1 MYLKPFSNTLMLKKH
16 HLLTNK
22 SFPRNILYEG
32 GGEDEGG
39 KGDAV
44 GDQDDWEVPSATR
57 ANNGQLSSRE
67 FCIIVVPNSN
77 STLIKVQFIQ
87 FCSSKINVYPV

>member
-1 MYLKPFSNTLMLKKH
+1 MWGGRQAEEQEAGVAS
-16 HLLTNK
+16 
-22 SFPRNILYEG
+22 EG

-39 KGDAV
+39 EGDAV

-57 ANNGQLSSRE
+57 ANNGQLSSRQ

-77 STLIKVQFIQ
+77 STLIKVQFIL
-87 FCSSKINVYPV
+87 FCSSKINVYSVH

>member
-1 MYLKPFSNTLMLKKH
+1 MAS
-16 HLLTNK
+16 
-22 SFPRNILYEG
+22 EG

-39 KGDAV
+39 EGDAV

-77 STLIKVQFIQ
+77 STLIKVQFIL
-87 FCSSKINVYPV
+87 FCSSKINVNPVIITLLWRFRFHKSNEKFNIWWVDM

>member
-1 MYLKPFSNTLMLKKH
+1 MAS
-16 HLLTNK
+16 
-22 SFPRNILYEG
+22 EG

-39 KGDAV
+39 EGDAV

-67 FCIIVVPNSN
+67 FCKIVVPNSN
-77 STLIKVQFIQ
+77 STLIKVQFTL
-87 FCSSKINVYPV
+87 FCSSKINVNPEKIVLEFRTRSLTSSFD